1 MDALKEAFRGAVAV
15 EVRVSQVESGGRADV
30 LVGVLCEDKAT
41 DIDNSGY
48 RRQCWRLQR
57 FHFKCL
63 RVGRKLLEVF
73 KAEPCRKEKKRSTAF
88 LRLLFIDVAAKHFLR
103 HPPL

>member
-1 MDALKEAFRGAVAV
+1 VRTKQLILTISLTEDSAGGFKKFR
-15 EVRVSQVESGGRADV
+15 
-30 LVGVLCEDKAT
+30 
-41 DIDNSGY
+41 
-48 RRQCWRLQR
+48 
-57 FHFKCL
+57 FKCS

-103 HPPL
+103 HPPP